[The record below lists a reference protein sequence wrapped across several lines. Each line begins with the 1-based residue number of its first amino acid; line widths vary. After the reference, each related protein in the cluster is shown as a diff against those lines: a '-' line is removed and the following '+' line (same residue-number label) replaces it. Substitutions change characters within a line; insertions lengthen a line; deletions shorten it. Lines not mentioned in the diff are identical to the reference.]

1 MQQIC
6 PPSLAIYRGL
16 KHAEIDLAASNNE
29 EQMQ

>member
-1 MQQIC
+1 M